1 PGAAPPPQS
10 RVADSTPPIVSLA
23 AVSEEDGPLLRVPL
37 QPGDDPETAAEEA
50 NSQPGVAF
58 AEPVYVYQTARTPD
72 DSRYKDLW
80 GMQKIDMPAAW
91 TKSVGDSAVTVA
103 VVDDGVALNH
113 PDLKGNLWVNPEE
126 IAGNHEDDDQDG
138 IIDDVNGADFVDGDG
153 DPSPATG
160 GDAPY
165 HGSHV
170 SGTIGATGDNRTG
183 VVGVNWKVS
192 LMALRAIG
200 PQGGRSDAL
209 AKSIDYAVDHGAR
222 VINASWGGG
231 GTSQVLVNAIE

>member
-1 PGAAPPPQS
+1 GGPNRPAIHATDSSLVQLEPGAAPPPQS

-58 AEPVYVYQTARTPD
+58 AEPVYVY
-72 DSRYKDLW
+72 
-80 GMQKIDMPAAW
+80 
-91 TKSVGDSAVTVA
+91 
-103 VVDDGVALNH
+103 
-113 PDLKGNLWVNPEE
+113 
-126 IAGNHEDDDQDG
+126 
-138 IIDDVNGADFVDGDG
+138 GADFVDGDG

-165 HGSHV
+165 VGSHV

-192 LMALRAIG
+192 LMALRGIG

-209 AKSIDYAVDHGAR
+209 AKSIDYAVDYGAR
-222 VINASWGGG
+222 V
-231 GTSQVLVNAIE
+231 